1 MKYRIHRYTDLC
13 LRPPRPPFE
22 APTSL
27 LPFTYPS
34 RERHPGKT
42 ETDRA
47 CKVQQTR
54 QGYQRRLAEK
64 SIASAT
70 LGWRPVWY
78 HPLYIGAGDFVQIG
92 FNERAQA
99 VEIFFWGGGGERG
112 DKWNETRGS
121 DFVDRIEY
129 FCTGKSLSSR
139 FLVVFVQSDCIWIL

>member
-1 MKYRIHRYTDLC
+1 MKYRIHRYIDLC

-99 VEIFFWGGGGERG
+99 VEIFFWGGGVKGEISEMRHV
-112 DKWNETRGS
+112 DQILSIELNI
-121 DFVDRIEY
+121 FVRD
-129 FCTGKSLSSR
+129 KSLSSR